1 MSSFPFRIIARLD
14 LKEENL
20 IKGIF
25 FEGLKKIGK
34 PEEFA
39 YKYFLDGVDE
49 VLCIDVM
56 ASLFNRKVCFN
67 TLNKVSKNIFI
78 PFTAGGGLNNIV
90 DVDKCFANGCD
101 KVSINTSTFNNM
113 TLIRNIVDKYGS
125 QALQG
130 SIQAKKVDQD
140 YYAFT
145 EAGRENTFKKVLDH
159 ALDLQQAGVGELLIS
174 AVDNDG
180 AMSSMEWHLLEKLK
194 NKLSIPIIYGGGLT
208 SLGDFKKILNYGFLS
223 GVAIGSALHFE
234 KLSISKLK
242 AYL

>member
-1 MSSFPFRIIARLD
+1 MPPLGD
-14 LKEENL
+14 Y
-20 IKGIF
+20 
-25 FEGLKKIGK
+25 KIG
-34 PEEFA
+34 P
-39 YKYFLDGVDE
+39 GDE
-49 VLCIDVM
+49 LIIEIWGDVQLK
-56 ASLFNRKVCFN
+56 SNY
-67 TLNKVSKNIFI
+67 
-78 PFTAGGGLNNIV
+78 
-90 DVDKCFANGCD
+90 
-101 KVSINTSTFNNM
+101 
-113 TLIRNIVDKYGS
+113 IVDKYGS

-223 GVAIGSALHFE
+223 GVAIGSALHFK

-242 AYL
+242 AIL